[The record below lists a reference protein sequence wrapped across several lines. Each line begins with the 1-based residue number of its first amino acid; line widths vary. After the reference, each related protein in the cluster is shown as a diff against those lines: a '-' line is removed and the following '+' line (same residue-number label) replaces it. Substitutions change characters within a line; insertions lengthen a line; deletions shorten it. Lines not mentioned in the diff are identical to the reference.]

1 MSHQPLNE
9 PPVIP
14 HPRASATAFV
24 GDAPGLPAE
33 PVFVRNP
40 RELSETVPPGGTPAH
55 APSFVRDAVLGHFR
69 NGGGGVWITGTAPDA
84 DRVAAYRSALAGL
97 ARIPEITLVVAPDLW
112 RVETDAHGIAQAIA
126 EHCGHLGN
134 RVALLHTRQGL
145 APAEVTSRPFR
156 LAEPAARFA
165 AVYYPWIVVTDA
177 DGTQRPVP
185 PSGHVSGL
193 CHRLEAEQGVH
204 TAPASELRT
213 ALQHERELSDAEQ
226 AALGDLGVNCLRFF
240 PGEGTRVVGAR
251 TLSTEPDWTHLGVR
265 RLVNHARA
273 ALEQGI
279 RRAAAEPAG
288 TPVRTRVHRSA
299 TAFLTD
305 LWHRGALH
313 GRSADEAFRLVCDA
327 GDDTAG
333 ATAHG
338 TVTLDVGLA
347 AVRPAE
353 FIDFRIQQ
361 PVGLRSMT
369 RR

>member
-1 MSHQPLNE
+1 MSHQLLNE

-14 HPRASATAFV
+14 HLRASVTAFV
-24 GDAPGLPAE
+24 GDAPGLPPE
-33 PVFVRNP
+33 PAFVRHP
-40 RELSETVPPGGTPAH
+40 RELSGTVPPGSTCEN

-69 NGGGGVWITGTAPDA
+69 NGGGGVWIVGTAPDA
-84 DRVAAYRSALAGL
+84 DRVAAYRSALAEL
-97 ARIPEITLVVAPDLW
+97 APIAEITLVVAPDLW
-112 RVETDAHGIAQAIA
+112 RVEADAHGIAQAVA
-126 EHCGHLGN
+126 EHCGHLGD

-145 APAEVTSRPFR
+145 APAEVTGRPFR

-193 CHRLEAEQGVH
+193 CCRLEAEQGVH
-204 TAPASELRT
+204 TAPTS
-213 ALQHERELSDAEQ
+213 ALLTVLEHERELSDAEQ

-251 TLSTEPDWTHLGVR
+251 TLSTEPDWMQLSVR

-273 ALEQGI
+273 ALGQGI
-279 RRAAAEPAG
+279 RRAASEPADA
-288 TPVRTRVHRSA
+288 PVRTRVHRSA

-313 GRSADEAFRLVCDA
+313 GRSADEAFRVVCDA
-327 GDDTAG
+327 GDSTSGDTV
-333 ATAHG
+333 HG
-338 TVTLDVGLA
+338 MVTLDVGLA
-347 AVRPAE
+347 VVRPAE
-353 FIDFRIQQ
+353 FIYFRIQQ
-361 PVGLRSMT
+361 PVGL
-369 RR
+369 